1 MRLHHYPGLF
11 GDPRSRGLSLAVGAS
26 LAVHVVLFA
35 AAGRLHTRPVE
46 RTFFAPVHFVDLVE
60 RSPGPATK
68 PPPAAPAA
76 APPAPPAPA
85 VQPPAAEPKAPIQPV
100 APKPVTPKPVAQKP
114 PPAKQEPK
122 ITRQAVE
129 RLLAKPA
136 AAEKPTPSTPATEA
150 QIAERIARMREKF
163 AESAQPSADPVSP
176 AGRGTPADVRRAIDS
191 LRERAEARARTVGDG
206 GRRGGAQRSGTNTL
220 QQVRFRA
227 YLIQMADHMQRFW
240 EVPSSLLGRNLSTIV
255 AVDLAT
261 DGKVLKVTVEEA
273 SGSKAFDDAAIRSIY
288 RASPFPPPP
297 DTILQEGIG
306 FRLNEGGITGGD

>member
-26 LAVHVVLFA
+26 LAVHVALFA

-60 RSPGPATK
+60 RSPGPETK
-68 PPPAAPAA
+68 APPAAPAA

-85 VQPPAAEPKAPIQPV
+85 VQPPAAKPKAPVQP
-100 APKPVTPKPVAQKP
+100 AAQTP
-114 PPAKQEPK
+114 PPPKQEPK

-136 AAEKPTPSTPATEA
+136 AAEKPTPSTPATEE
-150 QIAERIARMREKF
+150 QIADRIARMREKF
-163 AESAQPSADPVSP
+163 AKSAQPSTEPVSP
-176 AGRGTPADVRRAIDS
+176 AGQGTPADVRRAIDS
-191 LRERAEARARTVGDG
+191 LRERAEASARTVGDG
-206 GRRGGAQRSGTNTL
+206 GRRAGTQRSGTNTL